1 MLELQHIHKMYN
13 PGTINEICLFEDFNL
28 KIEDGQFVSVVR
40 SKFRQHGDFPPVLH
54 GKIRRIHPRS

>member
-28 KIEDGQFVSVVR
+28 KIEDGTSL
-40 SKFRQHGDFPPVLH
+40 FPLSEAMVPE
-54 GKIRRIHPRS
+54 RHPC

>member
-28 KIEDGQFVSVVR
+28 KIAAGLFVSAVGC
-40 SKFRQHGDFPPVLH
+40 FGFGLFPLSEAMVPE
-54 GKIRRIHPRS
+54 RHPC

>member
-28 KIEDGQFVSVVR
+28 KIEEQPMAICGWTVIKKMWHLWNRV
-40 SKFRQHGDFPPVLH
+40 
-54 GKIRRIHPRS
+54 

>member
-28 KIEDGQFVSVVR
+28 KLRMASL
-40 SKFRQHGDFPPVLH
+40 FPLSEAMVPE
-54 GKIRRIHPRS
+54 RHPC